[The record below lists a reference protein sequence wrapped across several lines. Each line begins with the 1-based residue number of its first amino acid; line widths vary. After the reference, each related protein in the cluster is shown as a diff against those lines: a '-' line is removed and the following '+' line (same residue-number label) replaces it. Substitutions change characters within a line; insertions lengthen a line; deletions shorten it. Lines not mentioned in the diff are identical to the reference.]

1 MKYIIS
7 HHHNPYENL
16 ALEEVLFRESK
27 EPLLY
32 LWQNDHTIVVGKN
45 QNTFEEIN
53 AEEVAKRKISVV
65 RRETGGGAVY
75 HDLGNLNF
83 SLIVTIKENEI
94 YEYASFLTPVIRALS
109 SFGVHASLQGR
120 NDLLVDGYKI
130 SGNAQIISGNRVLHH
145 GTILVNSDLS
155 VLSKV
160 LNVSP
165 SKLKSKGIK
174 SLQSRVANISSLAHT
189 TIPIDL
195 LEQKII
201 EECCGAHP
209 EALSLPEGLRE
220 KITRLAHDKYAS
232 YDWNYGS
239 SPKSQFVNEK
249 KFACGTI
256 KVLLDIEKGL
266 ICSCQF
272 YGDFLDTRDI
282 QEIAQALVGT
292 PYQQHA
298 VVATLEQLHFDRYLK
313 GITQSECI
321 SLFFS

>member
-7 HHHNPYENL
+7 HCYNPYENL

-83 SLIVTIKENEI
+83 SLIVNIKENEI
-94 YEYASFLTPVIRALS
+94 YAYASFLTPVIRALS

-120 NDLLVDGYKI
+120 NDLVVDGCKI

-165 SKLKSKGIK
+165 SKLTSKGIK

-201 EECCGAHP
+201 EECCKSHP
-209 EALSLPEGLRE
+209 EALVLSPASRE
-220 KITRLAHDKYAS
+220 KISKLARDKYAS
-232 YDWNYGS
+232 FDWNYGS
-239 SPKSQFVNEK
+239 SPTSQFINEK

-256 KVLLDIEKGL
+256 KVLLAIEKGH
-266 ICSCQF
+266 IGSCQF
-272 YGDFLDTRDI
+272 LGDFLDTRDI
-282 QEIAQALVGT
+282 KELAQGLAGI

-298 VVATLEQLHFDRYLK
+298 VGLALQSLHFATYIK
-313 GITQSECI
+313 GITLSEAV